1 MPEGLVK
8 SADLQGKQL
17 IGMKSVKLG
26 VIREAYIDL
35 DAGTVA
41 YLVVEAAGLFK
52 GAGKFQ
58 PIPWAAVRYDG
69 IADVFLAEV
78 DKEQFKAAP
87 SYDREQLANANY
99 GWNDQV
105 SRYFSGTAT
114 SQDGASFQRQ

>member
-26 VIREAYIDL
+26 VVREAYLNL
-35 DAGTVA
+35 DAGTID
-41 YLVVEAAGLFK
+41 YLVIEASGLFRSS
-52 GAGKFQ
+52 GKFQ
-58 PIPWAAVRYDG
+58 PIPWDAVRYDG
-69 IADVFLAEV
+69 VADVFLAEV

-105 SRYFSGTAT
+105 SRYFSAT
-114 SQDGASFQRQ
+114 PQNGASFQRQ

>member
-1 MPEGLVK
+1 MPEGRVK

-87 SYDREQLANANY
+87 SYDREQLANASY

-105 SRYFSGTAT
+105 SRYFSGAAS

>member
-26 VIREAYIDL
+26 VVREAYLNL
-35 DAGTVA
+35 DAGTID
-41 YLVVEAAGLFK
+41 YLVVEAAGLFR
-52 GAGKFQ
+52 ASGKFQ
-58 PIPWAAVRYDG
+58 PIPWNAVRYDG
-69 IADVFLAEV
+69 VADIFLAEV

-105 SRYFSGTAT
+105 SRYFSATAAP
-114 SQDGASFQRQ
+114 QDGTSFQRQ

>member
-26 VIREAYIDL
+26 VVREAYLNL
-35 DAGTVA
+35 DAGTID
-41 YLVVEAAGLFK
+41 YLVIEAAGLFR
-52 GAGKFQ
+52 GSGKFQ
-58 PIPWAAVRYDG
+58 PIPWDAVRYDG
-69 IADVFLAEV
+69 VADVFLAEV

-105 SRYFSGTAT
+105 SRYFSAT
-114 SQDGASFQRQ
+114 PQNGASFQRQ

>member
-26 VIREAYIDL
+26 VVREAYLDL
-35 DAGTVA
+35 DGGTIA
-41 YLVVEAAGLFK
+41 YLVVEAAGLFR

-58 PIPWAAVRYDG
+58 PIPWEAVRYDG
-69 IADVFLAEV
+69 VADVFLAEV

-105 SRYFSGTAT
+105 SRYFSATAAA
-114 SQDGASFQRQ
+114 QNGASFQRQ